1 MKVLTYTLLI
11 MASAALGESGHIV
24 SLCIKGENS
33 PCYGGGICCA
43 PNQCFD
49 NKCQKRCESGGS
61 ACPSGQTCVQV
72 DEGVWECWP
81 DKSKRSIVART

>member
-33 PCYGGGICCA
+33 PCYGGGICCD
-43 PNQCFD
+43 PNQCFG

-61 ACPSGQTCVQV
+61 ACPSGWKCCDD
-72 DEGVWECWP
+72 DEGRRYCTEIQGPCGE
-81 DKSKRSIVART
+81 